1 MSIDDLKVPIKDGQI
16 QFVIGAGG
24 KPTGV
29 LLDIATWER
38 IIQALEDVEDLN
50 IAKQALA
57 DLDAAGGDLQKAGY
71 ISWEQ
76 ARAEL
81 EADES

>member
-1 MSIDDLKVPIKDGQI
+1 MSIDNLEAPIKGGQV
-16 QFVIGAGG
+16 QFVIGAEG

-38 IIQALEDVEDLN
+38 ILQALEDAEDLG

-57 DLDAAGGDLQKAGY
+57 DLDAASGDLQKADY

-76 ARAEL
+76 AR
-81 EADES
+81 DS